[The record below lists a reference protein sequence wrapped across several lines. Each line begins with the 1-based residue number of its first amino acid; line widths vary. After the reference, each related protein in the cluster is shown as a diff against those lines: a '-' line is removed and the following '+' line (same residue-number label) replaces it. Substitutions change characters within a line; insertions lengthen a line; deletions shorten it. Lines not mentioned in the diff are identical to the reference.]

1 MEKVFMEVQKLTMLR
16 EVSEHYNWLGT
27 VVDFSQCING
37 HINDT
42 YRVKVENKNGNCE
55 EYIFQRINEVKSK
68 LVCKLPRHFKCSNQP
83 MVASVY
89 AAKAVDNELHGMLG

>member
-1 MEKVFMEVQKLTMLR
+1 MEVQKITMLR

-42 YRVKVENKNGNCE
+42 YHVKVANKSGI
-55 EYIFQRINEVKSK
+55 YVKDPLDGWTDCIK
-68 LVCKLPRHFKCSNQP
+68 
-83 MVASVY
+83 M
-89 AAKAVDNELHGMLG
+89 

>member
-1 MEKVFMEVQKLTMLR
+1 MYNSINHFIEFGVKNIEK
-16 EVSEHYNWLGT
+16 
-27 VVDFSQCING
+27 
-37 HINDT
+37 
-42 YRVKVENKNGNCE
+42 RVKDFVSNGGDLADLILNLKE
-55 EYIFQRINEVKSK
+55 DVFELIRNILQEVVKSK

>member
-1 MEKVFMEVQKLTMLR
+1 MLTETKVMSMASLL
-16 EVSEHYNWLGT
+16 
-27 VVDFSQCING
+27 
-37 HINDT
+37 
-42 YRVKVENKNGNCE
+42 
-55 EYIFQRINEVKSK
+55 VKSK